1 MPTIRVEEDVFNGLK
16 SIAEPFTDTP
26 NSVIRRLLEKNG
38 TLRRN
43 EDDVLIEATK
53 VRDIGN
59 TRNLENRQLDALTP
73 QPIYETFLVYVLGV
87 NFSGRAGKHEVTK
100 AVIKKMKE
108 HGFIGP
114 ADLKAVSTGETKAE
128 NTIAWGRNAL
138 KDEGFISHQSR
149 RGIWEL
155 TVKGMERAKSTDLP
169 HKAL

>member
-87 NFSGRAGKHEVTK
+87 NFSGRAGKHLSL
-100 AVIKKMKE
+100 I
-108 HGFIGP
+108 HI
-114 ADLKAVSTGETKAE
+114 
-128 NTIAWGRNAL
+128 
-138 KDEGFISHQSR
+138 
-149 RGIWEL
+149 
-155 TVKGMERAKSTDLP
+155 
-169 HKAL
+169 